1 MHILCLNNA
10 AFGIFLLFKTNHWFN
25 MLLLHSKHNS
35 IRLKRLV
42 DCNLP
47 TAFGNFQMIAF
58 GESETDNSPH
68 FALVH
73 NEIDKSNPVMVR
85 IHSECLTGDLLG
97 SARCDCGE
105 QFHQSLKMIN
115 IKKGVLIYL
124 RQEGR
129 GIGLVNK
136 LKAYNLQ
143 DEGLNTI
150 DANIHL
156 GFEADERDYNLA
168 ILILNHLNITSID
181 LITNNPEKIEAIDQ
195 SEIELHSRIPLIISP
210 QPDNQ
215 YYLAVKK
222 EKMGHL
228 F

>member
-1 MHILCLNNA
+1 
-10 AFGIFLLFKTNHWFN
+10 
-25 MLLLHSKHNS
+25 
-35 IRLKRLV
+35 
-42 DCNLP
+42 
-47 TAFGNFQMIAF
+47 MIAF
-58 GESETDNSPH
+58 GENEQDEKPH
-68 FALVH
+68 FALIH
-73 NEIDKSNPVMVR
+73 KAIDKSKPVMVR

-115 IKKGVLIYL
+115 LKKGVLIYL

-129 GIGLVNK
+129 GIGLINK

-168 ILILNHLNITSID
+168 IEILNQLEIESID

-195 SEIELHSRIPLIISP
+195 SDIDLHSRIPLIIIP
-210 QPDNQ
+210 QADNQ
-215 YYLAVKK
+215 HYLEVKK